1 MFNQDKVRL
10 SIAPIAWTNDDLPE
24 LGGEIPFEQC
34 VDEMAEAGY
43 TGCEV
48 GNKYPKDK
56 DVLKAELEKRGLQVS
71 SAWFSSFFTDGKKE
85 ETIKD
90 FTDWMNFLKYE
101 GATAVNVCE
110 CGSCIQ
116 GQQDIPILEDCKP
129 VFTDEQWQALAEGLN
144 EIGKIAKEN
153 DMKVAYHYHMG
164 TGVQNQDEID
174 RLMEMTDPE
183 YVYLLLDTG
192 HSHYAGADNLYL
204 IDKYG
209 DRIGNVHLKDIR
221 DDVVA
226 MIKAEKKCFLDGVKA
241 GTFTIPGDGDV
252 DFDPIFEGLARLDY
266 TGWFVVEAEQDP
278 YKANPLEYA
287 KMARAYIKEKTGL

>member
-1 MFNQDKVRL
+1 MFKSEDVKL

-34 VDEMAEAGY
+34 VDEMAAAGFI
-43 TGCEV
+43 GCEV

-56 DVLKAELEKRGLQVS
+56 HELKAELNKRGLQVS

-90 FTDWMNFLKYE
+90 FIEFMHYLKHG
-101 GATAVNVCE
+101 GATVVNVCE

-116 GQQDIPILEDCKP
+116 GQQDTPILEDYKP
-129 VFTDEQWQALAEGLN
+129 VFTEEQWQMLAEGLN
-144 EIGKIAKEN
+144 EIGKIAVDN
-153 DMKVAYHYHMG
+153 DMKVAYHFHMG
-164 TGVQNQDEID
+164 TGVQNMDEVD
-174 RLMEMTDPE
+174 QLMAMTDPQ

-192 HSHYAGADNLYL
+192 HTHYAGGDNLEL
-204 IDKYG
+204 IKKYG

-226 MIKAEKKCFLDGVKA
+226 AIKADKKSFLDGVKA
-241 GTFTIPGDGDV
+241 GTFTIPGDGNV
-252 DFDPIFEGLARLDY
+252 DFEPIFEALSELGY
-266 TGWFVVEAEQDP
+266 KGWFVVEAEQDP
-278 YKANPLEYA
+278 YKANPFEYA
-287 KMARAYIKEKTGL
+287 KIARAYIKEKTGL